1 MTCRV
6 RPRSP
11 AAPRMKFAHMSY
23 SNPGTPTHNPGQ
35 ESFFGKFKD
44 DWRDE
49 IAEMETFEALEKFVK
64 EKIKYYNDERRHTS
78 IELVSPWN
86 FTKSFLKNRR

>member
-1 MTCRV
+1 
-6 RPRSP
+6 
-11 AAPRMKFAHMSY
+11 MKFAHMSY